1 MSLSNRQ
8 RAMGAVAYGM
18 VRGMTE
24 GEIVDRLS
32 DDGCL
37 VPDPQIIRTAQEL
50 DALDPDTVVQP
61 PQNEQGEWPRA
72 ISAESLQWAM
82 RTWNWKPFPA
92 VVVAEGEHVRA
103 CREALEGET
112 T

>member
-8 RAMGAVAYGM
+8 RAVGAVAYGM

-32 DDGCL
+32 DDGL
-37 VPDPQIIRTAQEL
+37 LAPAPQIIRTPADLE
-50 DALDPDTVVQP
+50 ALDPDTWLVLGDGTQITAVMLRMYIHHH
-61 PQNEQGEWPRA
+61 GSGRF
-72 ISAESLQWAM
+72 L
-82 RTWNWKPFPA
+82 PA
-92 VVVAEGEHVRA
+92 VVVASGEHVRA
-103 CREALEGET
+103 CRKALEGET